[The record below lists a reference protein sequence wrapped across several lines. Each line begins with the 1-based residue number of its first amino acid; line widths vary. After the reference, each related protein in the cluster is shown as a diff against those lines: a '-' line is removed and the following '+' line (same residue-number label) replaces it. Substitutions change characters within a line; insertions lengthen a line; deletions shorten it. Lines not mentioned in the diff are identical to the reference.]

1 MIEWEKT
8 NTFDISNFGTFVKS
22 TMSSAQSAMSSS
34 ASSNSGGGGAL
45 GKIILNKA
53 IPLNIK
59 ENKGERI
66 WTNNYMNF

>member
-34 ASSNSGGGGAL
+34 ASSNSGGGG
-45 GKIILNKA
+45 GS
-53 IPLNIK
+53 
-59 ENKGERI
+59 
-66 WTNNYMNF
+66 W